1 MSRIGKKPIPV
12 PAGVSVDVTPGGHCT
27 VKGPRGELSR
37 QLNPEM
43 KFSVEAGEVRVER
56 PSEARQH
63 RAQHGLTRTLLANMV
78 EGVSAG
84 FTKELEIVGV
94 GYRAEL
100 KGKDLHLAL
109 AYSHPVVVVPP
120 EGIAFEV
127 PQPTVIKV
135 SGYDKESVGQTAA
148 NIRSWR
154 PPEPY
159 KGKGIRYKGEHII
172 RKAGKA
178 SAKG

>member
-12 PAGVSVDVTPGGHCT
+12 PAGVTVNLTADAHCT

-37 QLNPEM
+37 QLNPEL
-43 KFSVEAGEVRVER
+43 KFSVAEGEVRVER
-56 PSEARQH
+56 PSESRLH
-63 RAQHGLTRTLLANMV
+63 RAQHGLMRTLLANMV
-78 EGVSAG
+78 EGVSTG

-109 AYSHPVVVVPP
+109 AYSHPVVVEAPA
-120 EGIAFEV
+120 GISFEV
-127 PQPTVIKV
+127 PQPTTIKV
-135 SGYDKESVGQTAA
+135 LGYDKEMVGQTAA

>member
-12 PAGVSVDVTPGGHCT
+12 PQGVTVDLKDDGTCE
-27 VKGPRGELSR
+27 VKGPKGELSR
-37 QLNPEM
+37 QLNSEM
-43 KFSVEAGEVRVER
+43 KFVIEEGEIAVER
-56 PSEARQH
+56 PSETRTH
-63 RAQHGLTRTLLANMV
+63 RAQHGLTRTLLANMI
-78 EGVSAG
+78 EGVSTG
-84 FTKELEIVGV
+84 FMKELEIVGV

-109 AYSHPVVVVPP
+109 AFSHPVVVNPP
-120 EGIAFEV
+120 AGITFEV

-135 SGYDKESVGQTAA
+135 LGYDKEVGGQTAA
-148 NIRSWR
+148 DIRAWR
-154 PPEPY
+154 KPEPY

-178 SAKG
+178 SAKA